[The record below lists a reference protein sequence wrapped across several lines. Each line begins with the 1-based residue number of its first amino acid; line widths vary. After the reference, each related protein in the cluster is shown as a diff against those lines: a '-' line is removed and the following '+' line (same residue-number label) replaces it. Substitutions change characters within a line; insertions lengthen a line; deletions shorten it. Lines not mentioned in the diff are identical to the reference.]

1 MNPSLKK
8 QLLKT
13 FIQMLADLEN
23 KKEIESFMV
32 DFFDEQEIEK
42 YIKRI
47 ATSYWLKKGR
57 DEENIKRNLMATS
70 EEITEAR
77 KSLSKAGIK
86 LAIKKMEA
94 EEWANVWAEK
104 IKGIAKK

>member
-1 MNPSLKK
+1 
-8 QLLKT
+8 
-13 FIQMLADLEN
+13 MLADLEN